1 MVGVVAQL
9 VESGILLGRVDD
21 LIRVVGR
28 DADRGEYRAG
38 PRVERNDRALAPAER
53 VGRGLLDLEIDA
65 QHDLSRG
72 SAIAEVAR
80 FPDRDWVGRILA
92 DERVGVRG
100 LYAGEAEFC

>member
-1 MVGVVAQL
+1 
-9 VESGILLGRVDD
+9 
-21 LIRVVGR
+21 
-28 DADRGEYRAG
+28 G
-38 PRVERNDRALAPAER
+38 PRVERSDRALAPAER

-80 FPDRDWVGRILA
+80 LPNRDWVGRILA

-100 LYAGEAEFC
+100 LYAGEAELRGRVPDHLRERPILVGAREAGVGFLARRD